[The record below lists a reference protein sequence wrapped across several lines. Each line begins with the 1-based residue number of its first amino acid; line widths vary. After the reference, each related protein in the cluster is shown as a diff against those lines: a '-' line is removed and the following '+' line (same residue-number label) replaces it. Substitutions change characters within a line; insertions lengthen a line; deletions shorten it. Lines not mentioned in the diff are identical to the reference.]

1 MKRKYK
7 FVAVVTGI
15 AMAIALTGFALST
28 TEIMDNTQT
37 TEPEHE
43 PVIVEEVVQESVI
56 DDPEA
61 VVEKT
66 IEEEPVIEE
75 KPEPEYIEYTVK
87 AGDSLW
93 AIAKNHY
100 GNGTLY
106 GAIAAYNGIS
116 PQAVIHPGDVLKIE
130 NISMTAEAVSY
141 DAPPVEETNQKK
153 EETSSVEYTSSIGY
167 GPSSFDGEMGFD
179 EAVALLKDGSSLD
192 KTGMTY
198 MGNWRITGYDPHCDH
213 CCGKHNGI
221 TASGRQAE
229 FGVTCGVNNLPLGTK
244 IYIEGYGVYRVDDRG
259 GMSKN
264 HVDIACPSHDVC
276 YQMTGY
282 ADVYVISYPD

>member
-1 MKRKYK
+1 MSLS
-7 FVAVVTGI
+7 
-15 AMAIALTGFALST
+15 LTVELAEMVCRF
-28 TEIMDNTQT
+28 
-37 TEPEHE
+37 EHFGCG
-43 PVIVEEVVQESVI
+43 
-56 DDPEA
+56 
-61 VVEKT
+61 T
-66 IEEEPVIEE
+66 FC
-75 KPEPEYIEYTVK
+75 
-87 AGDSLW
+87 DSWQWKLDTYRS
-93 AIAKNHY
+93 ASSDE
-100 GNGTLY
+100 GR
-106 GAIAAYNGIS
+106 
-116 PQAVIHPGDVLKIE
+116 
-130 NISMTAEAVSY
+130 Y
-141 DAPPVEETNQKK
+141 DIIFRNQKK
-153 EETSSVEYTSSIGY
+153 EEETTSVEYTNSIGY

-229 FGVTCGVNNLPLGTK
+229 FGVTCGINNLPLGTK